1 VIRVATFN
9 AHHADGRRGH
19 RALVET
25 CRGLEADILAVQE
38 LDRHTS
44 RTWFRDQARMIG
56 EELGYRYAL
65 GPAKHLGFGGRQCN
79 ALFTRGELDD
89 VDVFELPRERG
100 LELRVAVIARV
111 RVHDVEVIAVCTH
124 LQHRPRSL
132 AEVQLA
138 ALFAR
143 LDQEP
148 RPRVLLGDLNLA
160 ADVAVPLLQ
169 HAGYEPVEAG
179 FTAPRAAPHEQIDWI
194 AVSDELQVERAG
206 LGQPLVSDHLPVL
219 AEIAASLGFP
229 QQP

>member
-1 VIRVATFN
+1 MIRVATFN
-9 AHHADGRRGH
+9 AHHADGLRGH

-25 CRGLEADILAVQE
+25 CRALDADILGVQE

-56 EELGYRYAL
+56 DQLGFHYAL
-65 GPAKHLGFGGRQCN
+65 GPAKNLGFGGRQCN
-79 ALFTRGELDD
+79 ALFTRGTLTDID
-89 VDVFELPRERG
+89 IFELPREHG

-111 RVHDVEVIAVCTH
+111 RVHDVEVTAACTH

-143 LDQEP
+143 LDTEP

-160 ADVAVPLLQ
+160 ADVAVPLLRD
-169 HAGYEPVEAG
+169 AGYTAVEVG
-179 FTAPRAAPHEQIDWI
+179 LSAPRSAPHEQIDWI
-194 AVSDELQVERAG
+194 AVDGDVRVERAW
-206 LGQPLVSDHLPVL
+206 LGEPLVSDHLPVL
-219 AEIAASLGFP
+219 AEIAAN
-229 QQP
+229 

>member
-25 CRGLEADILAVQE
+25 CRTLEADILAVQE

-56 EELGYRYAL
+56 EELGYHCAL
-65 GPAKHLGFGGRQCN
+65 GPAKNLGFGGRQCN
-79 ALFTRGELDD
+79 ALFTRGTLHD
-89 VDVFELPRERG
+89 VDVFELPREQG

-111 RVHDVEVIAVCTH
+111 HVHDLEVTAVCTH

-138 ALFAR
+138 ALVAR

-148 RPRVLLGDLNLA
+148 KPRVLLGDLNLA
-160 ADVAVPLLQ
+160 AEVAVPRLRD
-169 HAGYEPVEAG
+169 AGYTPVAVG
-179 FTAPRAAPHEQIDWI
+179 FTAPRREPHEQIDWI
-194 AVSDELQVERAG
+194 AITDDVRVDRAW
-206 LGQPLVSDHLPVL
+206 LEEPLVSDHLPVL
-219 AEIAASLGFP
+219 AEIAAN
-229 QQP
+229 

>member
-25 CRGLEADILAVQE
+25 CRALEADILAVQE

-44 RTWFRDQARMIG
+44 RTWFRDQARMIS
-56 EELGYRYAL
+56 EELGFHYAL
-65 GPAKHLGFGGRQCN
+65 GLAKNLGLGGRQCN
-79 ALFTRGELDD
+79 ALFTRGTLHD
-89 VDVFELPRERG
+89 VDIFELPREAG

-111 RVHDVEVIAVCTH
+111 HVHDAEVTAVCTH

-143 LDQEP
+143 LDQAP
-148 RPRVLLGDLNLA
+148 KPRVLLGDLNLA
-160 ADVAVPLLQ
+160 ADIAVPLL
-169 HAGYEPVEAG
+169 HDAGYSPVEVG
-179 FTAPRAAPHEQIDWI
+179 FTAPRRQPHEQIDWI
-194 AVSDELQVERAG
+194 AVTDDLRVERAW
-206 LGQPLVSDHLPVL
+206 LGEPLVSDHLPVL
-219 AEIAASLGFP
+219 AEIAAN
-229 QQP
+229 